1 MEFKKLGEVTLVNE
15 ATDVANVLIEENG
28 EVKRVP
34 KTEVGG
40 MGYPTAIIKHRE
52 YDNYVNSMLGGG
64 QEGEAVGPEYEC
76 INMTFEEAYDIL
88 SKGEFLHA
96 VLMNTNWDYPVAN
109 VPLLVGFGG
118 LFTGEPSIIM
128 STVYSESSF
137 GTVDMNRYT
146 WTASGIA
153 KEPEPGTGPA

>member
-40 MGYPTAIIKHRE
+40 MGYPTAIIKHID
-52 YDNYVNSMLGGG
+52 YDNYVNSMLSGA
-64 QEGEAVGPEYEC
+64 QVGEVVDSEYEC

-88 SKGEFLHA
+88 SEGEFLHA
-96 VLMNTNWDYPVAN
+96 VLMDTNYDYPVAN

-118 LFTGEPSIIM
+118 ISQGEPSIIL
-128 STVYSESSF
+128 STVYSKSAF
-137 GTVDMNRYT
+137 GTVGVNQYK
-146 WTASGIA
+146 WTASGIIINNA
-153 KEPEPGTGPA
+153 EGPM